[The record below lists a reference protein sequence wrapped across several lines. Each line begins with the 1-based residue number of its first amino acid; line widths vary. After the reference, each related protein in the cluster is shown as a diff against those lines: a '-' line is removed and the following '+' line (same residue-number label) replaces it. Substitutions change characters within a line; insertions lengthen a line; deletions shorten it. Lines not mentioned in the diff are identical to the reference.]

1 MNNSK
6 IVKNTLKISNE
17 SGAPNQDDLEL
28 ISHYTR
34 KTPDAKDIY
43 TFTVTLCDNEIDRDY
58 ERFSLQA
65 INELKSMFE
74 GVTGIFDHSM
84 KSSDQTARIYKTQVI
99 EDNSKFTSCNEPY
112 TRLKAWCYML
122 RTEKNKDLI
131 NEIDAGIKK
140 EISISCSVK
149 RKICSVCKNDIRSH
163 KCNHTHG
170 ETIDGNICYAV
181 LEEPTDAYE
190 WSFVAVPA
198 QRHAGVSKSAFIK
211 NHTETVDG
219 YNPEEILKSIT
230 KSKNDVT
237 LTPAQIKS
245 VEKYINEMKAHANV
259 GIERK
264 AQAKKEIIALSAF
277 TLPDADMTMMASLLD
292 KLNIDEIFM
301 LRKAFENKALSTL
314 SFEPS
319 LCTKNNKVQNNN
331 AQFKI

>member
-1 MNNSK
+1 MSNSK
-6 IVKNTLKISNE
+6 IIKNALNITNE
-17 SGAPNQDDLEL
+17 SGSPNQDDLEL

-34 KTPDAKDIY
+34 KMPDAKDIY

-58 ERFSLQA
+58 ERFSIQA

-84 KSSDQTARIYKTQVI
+84 KSSDQTARIYKTEVI

-122 RTEKNKDLI
+122 RTEKNKELI

-140 EISISCSVK
+140 EVSISCSVK

-163 KCNHTHG
+163 ECNHVQG
-170 ETIDGNICYAV
+170 ETIDGNMCYAV
-181 LEEPTDAYE
+181 LSDPTDAYE

-198 QRHAGVSKSAFIK
+198 QRNAGVSKSASLK
-211 NHTETVDG
+211 NSSESIDG
-219 YNPEEILKSIT
+219 NNPEEILKSMT
-230 KSKNDVT
+230 KSKNNIT
-237 LTPAQIKS
+237 LTPSQIKS
-245 VEKYINEMKAHANV
+245 VEKYINEMKAQANV
-259 GIERK
+259 GKERK

-277 TLPDADMTMMASLLD
+277 TLPDADMTMMASMLD

-301 LRKAFENKALSTL
+301 LRKAFENKALSSS